1 MKITFDTFLT
11 QLMISAF
18 FYPKTLFFV
27 LFIFIF
33 IFFTIIYLLYRHHK
47 QSFSPDECLDTEKGI
62 LETFPDG
69 YYYWLYDS
77 IGFIK
82 KTYCSRRLSIMLD
95 LPQGLDTTFDVFAGR
110 FTHQSVDILNTA
122 LNDMRQDGSPFR
134 IEVQT
139 LLDSRSF
146 LISGFRTLTPKN
158 ENTLDVLWV
167 RETTQTVKELSTLT
181 NIAQKRKRQNTLYIQ
196 SLNALPFPVWLRDED
211 LHIFLYNNAYTQ
223 MLKTD
228 SAQQDG
234 LSGNEWKDQV
244 FFRKASTL
252 AAEALSSGKKE
263 TDQETIIINDCPCR
277 VEICE
282 IPLSTQSLSKK
293 HTLGFIR
300 DISKELELENRLQR
314 YIVSH
319 NSVLEHLKTA
329 VAVFDPRMHLQFYN
343 TSFTKLWGLESEWLD
358 QAPTYSHLLDLL
370 REKHRLPENRD
381 FNAYK
386 TRELKYFTSLVSTT
400 EDFLHLPCGK
410 TLRRMLTPHPLG
422 GLLITY
428 EDVTGHL
435 TMERSMVVLNET
447 QYTVVNHLREAI
459 LLFGQDR
466 RLRLANTAYLTLWQI
481 DTPYFNTP
489 ALTISEVLERQK
501 PFFENETNWEILKEQ
516 FLSVI
521 LSHTGEIFQ
530 IFRPDGKV
538 LEFIAVGLPD
548 NGIFV
553 SFLDVTEEE
562 KSSALTQ
569 EKETLLRHFRQP
581 DISSA

>member
-181 NIAQKRKRQNTLYIQ
+181 NIAQKRKRQNTLYIYLVQ
-196 SLNALPFPVWLRDED
+196 GAIMKTLVTLNLMPSNIVFGNVLS
-211 LHIFLYNNAYTQ
+211 IFILIIFTFAIAKFITCFKNIIKEKINDIIWIKN
-223 MLKTD
+223 LKT
-228 SAQQDG
+228 
-234 LSGNEWKDQV
+234 KM
-244 FFRKASTL
+244 AS
-252 AAEALSSGKKE
+252 
-263 TDQETIIINDCPCR
+263 
-277 VEICE
+277 
-282 IPLSTQSLSKK
+282 
-293 HTLGFIR
+293 
-300 DISKELELENRLQR
+300 
-314 YIVSH
+314 
-319 NSVLEHLKTA
+319 
-329 VAVFDPRMHLQFYN
+329 
-343 TSFTKLWGLESEWLD
+343 
-358 QAPTYSHLLDLL
+358 
-370 REKHRLPENRD
+370 
-381 FNAYK
+381 
-386 TRELKYFTSLVSTT
+386 
-400 EDFLHLPCGK
+400 
-410 TLRRMLTPHPLG
+410 
-422 GLLITY
+422 
-428 EDVTGHL
+428 
-435 TMERSMVVLNET
+435 
-447 QYTVVNHLREAI
+447 
-459 LLFGQDR
+459 
-466 RLRLANTAYLTLWQI
+466 
-481 DTPYFNTP
+481 
-489 ALTISEVLERQK
+489 
-501 PFFENETNWEILKEQ
+501 
-516 FLSVI
+516 
-521 LSHTGEIFQ
+521 
-530 IFRPDGKV
+530 
-538 LEFIAVGLPD
+538 
-548 NGIFV
+548 
-553 SFLDVTEEE
+553 
-562 KSSALTQ
+562 
-569 EKETLLRHFRQP
+569 
-581 DISSA
+581 

>member
-196 SLNALPFPVWLRDED
+196 ALNALPFPVWLRDED

-252 AAEALSSGKKE
+252 AAEALSSGKK
-263 TDQETIIINDCPCR
+263 
-277 VEICE
+277 
-282 IPLSTQSLSKK
+282 
-293 HTLGFIR
+293 
-300 DISKELELENRLQR
+300 
-314 YIVSH
+314 
-319 NSVLEHLKTA
+319 
-329 VAVFDPRMHLQFYN
+329 
-343 TSFTKLWGLESEWLD
+343 
-358 QAPTYSHLLDLL
+358 
-370 REKHRLPENRD
+370 
-381 FNAYK
+381 
-386 TRELKYFTSLVSTT
+386 
-400 EDFLHLPCGK
+400 
-410 TLRRMLTPHPLG
+410 
-422 GLLITY
+422 
-428 EDVTGHL
+428 
-435 TMERSMVVLNET
+435 
-447 QYTVVNHLREAI
+447 
-459 LLFGQDR
+459 
-466 RLRLANTAYLTLWQI
+466 
-481 DTPYFNTP
+481 
-489 ALTISEVLERQK
+489 
-501 PFFENETNWEILKEQ
+501 
-516 FLSVI
+516 
-521 LSHTGEIFQ
+521 
-530 IFRPDGKV
+530 
-538 LEFIAVGLPD
+538 
-548 NGIFV
+548 
-553 SFLDVTEEE
+553 
-562 KSSALTQ
+562 
-569 EKETLLRHFRQP
+569 
-581 DISSA
+581 